1 MAWTTYTSPLG
12 RLTLVGGTT
21 GLRYVFFPG
30 RAPSLAP
37 SDRYPSALT
46 QAVSQLEQYFAG
58 ERQAF
63 ELELDFGGSSLQ
75 HAVWRA
81 LQEVPYG
88 RTTTYGELARQL
100 DITVSGSLV
109 TGRSAVSGAQ
119 KVAWAVAATP
129 TPIVVPCHR
138 VIAADGSLTGYLGG
152 LQRKQTLLDFEAAG
166 GAAHVLRHRHPQ
178 QLALP

>member
-12 RLTLVGGTT
+12 RLTLVGGAT
-21 GLRYVFFPG
+21 GLRYVYFPG
-30 RAPSLAP
+30 GAPSLA
-37 SDRYPSALT
+37 SSERDPSALT
-46 QAVSQLEQYFAG
+46 EPVSQPEQYFAG

-63 ELELDFGGSSLQ
+63 ELELDLGGSSLQ
-75 HAVWRA
+75 HRGWRA

-88 RTTTYGELARQL
+88 
-100 DITVSGSLV
+100 
-109 TGRSAVSGAQ
+109 
-119 KVAWAVAATP
+119 
-129 TPIVVPCHR
+129 PIVVPCHR

-178 QLALP
+178 QLALL